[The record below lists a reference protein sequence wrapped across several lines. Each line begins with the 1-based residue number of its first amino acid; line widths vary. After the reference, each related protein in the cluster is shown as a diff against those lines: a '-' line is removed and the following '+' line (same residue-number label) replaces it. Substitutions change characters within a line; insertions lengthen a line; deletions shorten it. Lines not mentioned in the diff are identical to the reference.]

1 MTALEDLDTEQLL
14 LRAGR
19 NDHSARDQLFT
30 RHRGQLRRMV
40 RARMDDRLAVRIDPS
55 DVVQGVLAEAAQ
67 GLPDYLQDRP
77 LPFYLWLR
85 ELAWKRLVDLRR
97 RHIEAQKRSVTREE
111 AWRSMLSE
119 HSANDLAGRLISN
132 EPSASRRLI
141 REELLDRVRAALD
154 VLPDADREVLVL
166 RYLEQLTVRQVAAVL
181 GTTEGAV
188 SMRQLRAVER
198 IRKLLDDDL
207 SSEGE

>member
-19 NDHSARDQLFT
+19 NDHSAREQLFT
-30 RHRGQLRRMV
+30 RHRSQLRRMV
-40 RARMDDRLAVRIDPS
+40 GIRMDDRLAVRVDPS
-55 DVVQGVLAEAAQ
+55 DVVQEVLAEAARS
-67 GLPDYLQDRP
+67 LPGYLKDRP

-97 RHIEAQKRSVTREE
+97 RHIEAQKRSVTREV
-111 AWRSMLSE
+111 AWKSTLSE
-119 HSANDLAGRLISN
+119 HSANDLAGRLVSN
-132 EPSASRRLI
+132 EPSASRHLI
-141 REELLDRVRAALD
+141 REELRARMREALDR
-154 VLPDADREVLVL
+154 LPDADREVLVL
-166 RYLEQLTVRQVAAVL
+166 RYLEQLTIRQVAGVL

-198 IRKLLDDDL
+198 IRKLLDDDDF
-207 SSEGE
+207 SERA